1 MKEKWTTDMNQRLQE
16 HRMAPPAGLWEG
28 ISEQMRLNSVPAAKA
43 VAMKRWAW
51 AVAAVILVLVGFF
64 AVYQFDT
71 DKPLSQPVSQTSEA
85 VNQQLVLAD
94 VPQQAEKKPA
104 PKASVTVSVKKPFTA
119 PVTAPVETSQ
129 PDSVETPHKTAAEI
143 TQQVSAETPREMA
156 EDKALQQP
164 SVVVSRYAPSAA
176 DYPAAASRPN
186 SQLSAA
192 SSVSRWS
199 VGMNA
204 SGGLLASAGQSR
216 TDRLYSYNAEY
227 AHAHSNE
234 YAMNGSF
241 SEEAN
246 TIPGTS
252 YTLTDFVTKHL
263 LPVSFGLS
271 VHYQL
276 NPRLSLL
283 SGVSYT
289 YLYSEFTIPLHPNI
303 HNHQKLHYIGIPA
316 GLAWQLWKT
325 RAFRLYLS
333 GTAMLEKCVNAKP
346 WQWSVS
352 AAAGAEYAVT
362 PQFGIYLEPS
372 LGYYFNDGTSFD
384 HYYKEHPVA
393 PSIAFGL
400 RLHINEK

>member
-1 MKEKWTTDMNQRLQE
+1 
-16 HRMAPPAGLWEG
+16 MAPPAGLWEG

-43 VAMKRWAW
+43 VAMNRWAW

-85 VNQQLVLAD
+85 VNHQLVLAD

-129 PDSVETPHKTAAEI
+129 IDSVETPHKTAAEI
-143 TQQVSAETPREMA
+143 TQQASAETPREMA

-252 YTLTDFVTKHL
+252 YTLTDFVTKHH

-316 GLAWQLWKT
+316 GLAWQLWKP

-384 HYYKEHPVA
+384 HYYKKHPVA